1 MNVVNEYEVEI
12 DVVVHVPVRKRVV
25 IPASL
30 DDGTLLVQEGHPSLG
45 GAVRRSAA
53 GTQYLLEMAEDEYE
67 DWMQDDDWAELM
79 SEVVHID
86 TQIIE
91 RVPF

>member
-45 GAVRRSAA
+45 GAVRLSAA
-53 GTQYLLEMAEDEYE
+53 GTQYLLG
-67 DWMQDDDWAELM
+67 MQDDDWAELM

>member
-30 DDGTLLVQEGHPSLG
+30 DDGTLLIQESPGSSNVRILG
-45 GAVRRSAA
+45 A
-53 GTQYLLEMAEDEYE
+53 GMDYIQQMAEDEYE
-67 DWMQDDDWAELM
+67 DWMQEDDWSELM

-86 TQIIE
+86 TEIIE

>member
-45 GAVRRSAA
+45 
-53 GTQYLLEMAEDEYE
+53 
-67 DWMQDDDWAELM
+67 
-79 SEVVHID
+79 EVVHID